1 MSYIYISYNVLHCH
15 QTSSLSS
22 FHDHW
27 FSSIVVET
35 YSYYVLR
42 SYGPWRS
49 NLEGSMLVG
58 VMLYSREKDS
68 ICTNDWCGMSE
79 AYPSSPSFPL
89 ALPWKG
95 PWKERECNAT
105 RSPKLRSQKKR
116 TGIHTWHV
124 PRKICCTSCNRQV
137 PTSFSIVGFSIVCL
151 PRSRGVSTSFSGV
164 STSFAIWATR
174 VHLKTTSTSPNK
186 GRHFYTPI
194 QPRVK

>member
-1 MSYIYISYNVLHCH
+1 
-15 QTSSLSS
+15 
-22 FHDHW
+22 
-27 FSSIVVET
+27 
-35 YSYYVLR
+35 VLR

-68 ICTNDWCGMSE
+68 IWTNDWCGMPE
-79 AYPSSPSFPL
+79 AYPSSPFFPWPFPERVPEKKESVTPPGPPNY
-89 ALPWKG
+89 ALK
-95 PWKERECNAT
+95 R
-105 RSPKLRSQKKR
+105 R
-116 TGIHTWHV
+116 TGIHTCHV
-124 PRKICCTSCNRQV
+124 PRKICCTSCNRRV
-137 PTSFSIVGFSIVCL
+137 PTSFSIVWFSIFCL